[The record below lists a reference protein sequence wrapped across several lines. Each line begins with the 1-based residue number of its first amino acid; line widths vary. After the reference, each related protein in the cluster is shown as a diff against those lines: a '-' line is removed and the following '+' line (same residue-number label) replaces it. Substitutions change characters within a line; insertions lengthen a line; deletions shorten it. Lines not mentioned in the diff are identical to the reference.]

1 MGAIFGFIFD
11 VLFFIVKIIIFVI
24 ELIFKIM
31 LFILKFLFQIFPT
44 LFKVIAYLFKAII
57 SGIGN
62 LFSFVIKGIGS
73 LWKIIAYL
81 FKAIISG
88 IGKLFSLIGKG
99 IGSLLK
105 FISSLFKTITGGTK
119 VATATKVAVG
129 SSGAILSSTTS
140 TLTQPV
146 KNVSL
151 SAEKAVIRSSE
162 NLVRNVKILPSSS
175 KKIFKVRRITKLEKK
190 FIKSGKEVKFLGK
203 VAVKRNF
210 IFDSKAKDALGRT
223 NIDRMKQG
231 LAPIGKDGK
240 PIELHHLKQQ
250 NNGKIV
256 ELLNTE
262 HKNHSKIL
270 HRYTDKSEI
279 NRNEFNKW
287 KKQYWKERAKDF
299 E

>member
-1 MGAIFGFIFD
+1 MSFIFSIIFGIVAFIAE
-11 VLFFIVKIIIFVI
+11 VIGFIIM
-24 ELIFKIM
+24 LIFKIVIFV
-31 LFILKFLFQIFPT
+31 LSLLLQILPSILYFISY
-44 LFKVIAYLFKAII
+44 LFKVII

-62 LFSFVIKGIGS
+62 LFPFIGKMIGS
-73 LWKIIAYL
+73 LLHFITYL
-81 FKAIISG
+81 FKA
-88 IGKLFSLIGKG
+88 
-99 IGSLLK
+99 
-105 FISSLFKTITGGTK
+105 ITGGTK

-129 SSGAILSSTTS
+129 SSGALLSSTTS
-140 TLTQPV
+140 TITQPI

-151 SAEKAVIRSSE
+151 SAERAVIRSSK

-175 KKIFKVRRITKLEKK
+175 KRIIKVRRITKLEKK
-190 FIKSGKEVKFLGK
+190 FIKSGKKVKFSGK
-203 VAVKRNF
+203 VVVKRNF

-262 HKNHSKIL
+262 HKKHSKIL